1 MIVKLTF
8 KRQKLFQS
16 PSVNNQAFQK
26 FINLC
31 RNEYGEAFLVRDR
44 NNDTSVFTFRV
55 NESVDALREKLEKS
69 ILPQALPGSWKPG
82 SYVMT
87 IEEEV
92 AAVPRTSAEVPVYK
106 PPVSAAPRMETP
118 AKAPEPVT
126 KPEPK
131 KPEPAKPEEKKTS
144 GSSAEVDAVR
154 DFLKK
159 QSQTG
164 AAKPSEPT
172 KPEPAKP
179 AEPAPKKTDSSWTD
193 DRTPRP
199 DMDALRDFLSK
210 QGQGGSKPS
219 EPTKPAEPVKP
230 SEPAPKKTDSSWTD
244 DRTPRPDMDA
254 LRDFLSKQGQ
264 GGSKPSEPAKPAE
277 PVKPSEPAPRKTD
290 SSWTDDRTPKPDMD
304 ALRDFLAKQGKGGG
318 STPIDEAPKTDEPK
332 KDEESAP
339 QGAWSDDRTP
349 RPDMD
354 ALRAFLSKQSQG
366 GSDEPVEISSA
377 PDADSPVHEGEVEIL
392 PGHEPSTEW
401 SGGEVVDVEA
411 QDVTEDEPAE
421 EDTEDS
427 AEETPEEP
435 AVDVS
440 SLLGALTAHISAQ
453 EDGKEDPAEEAP
465 AEQSTPAPK
474 KSRSLMAFLPED
486 DGDTPPPLTG
496 IPTGEPEDAPDLPE
510 NEEEPDTPEAEEDI
524 PQSADTPQE
533 EAVPQDEKPTPVT
546 PESTGTVPTAPP
558 APKVPE
564 NEILAQVYDLL
575 GAHAFKELCDSV
587 HSRANFIRVNNTKKF
602 FLSDAYLFAVNRGE
616 GFSRALELFSALM
629 VEEGIIEQKD
639 INELT
644 PPAPTDRE
652 LEDRMQRFLRNVESV
667 MESSRTLSLDISEW
681 IGRTGSA
688 IFKKLLLHVFQR
700 VGNTLVIFRMPSV
713 SKTLIDQTKR
723 DLDDIMITKAVIF
736 EPFTQEELRSF
747 AARIL
752 QDYHFTADESVWPY
766 YDRKVMDEKRDG
778 YFYGLHTIRKITG
791 SMIRRAEEYCISTGQ
806 NTTVIIPEMV
816 SDWIPQ
822 LEDGMDSMTE
832 LESLVGMASVKEQIL
847 EIVNQI
853 KLSRTSGSKQPCM
866 HMAFVGSAGT
876 GKTTVARILGK
887 LLKEMGILRIGNFY
901 EHSGRDLCGRFVG
914 ETAIKTTAICQEAY
928 GSVLFIDEAY
938 SLFRGD
944 FSTND
949 YGREAIDTLIA
960 EMENHRDDMLVIFAG
975 YTQDMDILMTANAGM
990 ESRVPYRI
998 TFPNYEPETLSQI
1011 FLHMVD
1017 ESFTHDTSLE
1027 EASAQYF
1034 LNLPPEQI
1042 QAADFGNARFVRNLY
1057 ERVWGK
1063 AAMRCTDTPLD
1074 ELCITAQDFH
1084 AAVDSMESTTKKK
1097 KTKKPIGFG

>member
-8 KRQKLFQS
+8 KKQKLFQS

-31 RNEYGEAFLVRDR
+31 RNTYGEAFLVRDR
-44 NNDTSVFTFRV
+44 NNDTCVFSFRV
-55 NESVDALREKLEKS
+55 NQSADELKTHLEQA
-69 ILPQALPGSWKPG
+69 ILPQALPGSWKAG
-82 SYVMT
+82 SYTML
-87 IEEEV
+87 IEAESAE
-92 AAVPRTSAEVPVYK
+92 AAPRVSAEVPVYK
-106 PPVSAAPRMETP
+106 PPVTATPKMETP

-131 KPEPAKPEEKKTS
+131 KPEEKTS
-144 GSSAEVDAVR
+144 SGPSAEVDAVR
-154 DFLKK
+154 DFLAKQAQTSPKPAEPKK
-159 QSQTG
+159 PAEAPKPAEPKKPAEPGPGKSDSSWSDDRTPRPDMDALRDFLAKQGQGGT
-164 AAKPSEPT
+164 AKPAEPS
-172 KPEPAKP
+172 KPTEAPKP
-179 AEPAPKKTDSSWTD
+179 AEPAPKKTDSSWSD

-210 QGQGGSKPS
+210 QGQGGGSSP
-219 EPTKPAEPVKP
+219 EPKKPAEAPKP
-230 SEPAPKKTDSSWTD
+230 AEPAPKKTDSSW
-244 DRTPRPDMDA
+244 
-254 LRDFLSKQGQ
+254 S
-264 GGSKPSEPAKPAE
+264 
-277 PVKPSEPAPRKTD
+277 
-290 SSWTDDRTPKPDMD
+290 DDRTPKPDMD

-318 STPIDEAPKTDEPK
+318 STPTDEAPKTEEPRK
-332 KDEESAP
+332 EESAP

-349 RPDMD
+349 PPDMD
-354 ALRAFLSKQSQG
+354 ALRAFLAQQG
-366 GSDEPVEISSA
+366 TDSDEPVEITSEADS
-377 PDADSPVHEGEVEIL
+377 DSPVHDGEVEVR
-392 PGHEPSTEW
+392 PGSSAPSGW
-401 SGGEVVDVEA
+401 SVEGEVVDVEA
-411 QDVTEDEPAE
+411 EEITGDEDEDEEDGGEGSPVDISGLLEEITAHLSAQADDGESRDTPDVPKKTSSMLTLLPEDGDSAGTTGQDEAAGDDETTGDTAPTEDASPAE
-421 EDTEDS
+421 DPVSPEV
-427 AEETPEEP
+427 TPEEHP
-435 AVDVS
+435 APVLPEVS
-440 SLLGALTAHISAQ
+440 VTPRAA
-453 EDGKEDPAEEAP
+453 EPEVPA
-465 AEQSTPAPK
+465 APK
-474 KSRSLMAFLPED
+474 K
-486 DGDTPPPLTG
+486 
-496 IPTGEPEDAPDLPE
+496 PDSE
-510 NEEEPDTPEAEEDI
+510 T
-524 PQSADTPQE
+524 
-533 EAVPQDEKPTPVT
+533 
-546 PESTGTVPTAPP
+546 
-558 APKVPE
+558 
-564 NEILAQVYDLL
+564 LAQIYDLV
-575 GAHAFKELCDSV
+575 GAHAFKELCNSV
-587 HSRANFIRVNNTKKF
+587 HSRANFIRANNTRKV
-602 FLSDAYLFAVNRGE
+602 FLSDAYLFAIDRGE
-616 GFSRALELFSALM
+616 GFSRALELFAALM

-652 LEDRMQRFLRNVESV
+652 LEDRMQRFLRNVETV
-667 MESSRTLSLDISEW
+667 MEASRTLSLDISGW

-700 VGNTLVIFRMPSV
+700 VGKTLVIFRIPCV
-713 SKTLIDQTKR
+713 SRNLIDQTKH
-723 DLDDIMITKAVIF
+723 DLDDIMITKAVVF
-736 EPFTQEELRSF
+736 EPFTQEELRNF
-747 AARIL
+747 ATIML
-752 QDYHFTADESVWPY
+752 NDYHFSVDESVWPY

-822 LEDGMDSMTE
+822 QEDGADSMTE
-832 LESLVGMASVKEQIL
+832 LESLVGMESVREQIL

-853 KLSRTSGSKQPCM
+853 KLSRSAGGKQPCM
-866 HMAFVGSAGT
+866 HMAFVGAAGT

-901 EHSGRDLCGRFVG
+901 EHTGRDLCGRFVG

-975 YTQDMDILMTANAGM
+975 YTHDMDILMTANAGM

-998 TFPNYEPETLSQI
+998 NFPNYEPETLSQI

-1017 ESFTHDTSLE
+1017 ESFTHDESLE
-1027 EASAQYF
+1027 KASSEYF
-1034 LNLPPEQI
+1034 SNLSAEQI
-1042 QAADFGNARFVRNLY
+1042 SAPDFGNARFVRNLY

-1063 AAMRCTDTPLD
+1063 AAMRCTDTPLTD
-1074 ELCITAQDFH
+1074 LCITAQDFH